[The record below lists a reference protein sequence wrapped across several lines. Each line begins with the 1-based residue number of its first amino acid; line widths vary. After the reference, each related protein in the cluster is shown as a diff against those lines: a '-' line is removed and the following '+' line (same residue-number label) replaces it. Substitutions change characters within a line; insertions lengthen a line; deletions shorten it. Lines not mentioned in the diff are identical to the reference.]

1 MPKCLLNNQGKSHRL
16 KKLKIALSY
25 MVHTFLSFK
34 FFSTH
39 FALIVNKNQTL
50 MLFTTSQLNPNGM
63 ELFDVA

>member
-1 MPKCLLNNQGKSHRL
+1 
-16 KKLKIALSY
+16 